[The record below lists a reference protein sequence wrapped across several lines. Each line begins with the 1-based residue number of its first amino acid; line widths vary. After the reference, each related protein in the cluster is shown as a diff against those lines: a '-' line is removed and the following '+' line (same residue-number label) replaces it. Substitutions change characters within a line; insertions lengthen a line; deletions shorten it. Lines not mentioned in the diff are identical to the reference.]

1 MNNIIEKIK
10 FCQNFETLAKFL
22 LNIKNTFVMEKE
34 KMTYGYLAPLNYD
47 KFFKKVFKEPMISK
61 QFLEDF
67 LGIDIKDINIFE
79 RESDKLTDASKV
91 VKFDYRCQID
101 KEENVIIEMQQW
113 YKADIVQRFL
123 IYHALNISLQL
134 ENMPEKTILIRKGEK
149 KTITDY
155 RRLTPSITLIWL
167 VDDSL
172 GMEDNFISYSM
183 FPDKIADF
191 IRNSDLWDSEE
202 FAKLKNKRDELLK
215 ILDSKKRELDFLQ
228 SNKLIFILQKQIVK
242 NIKLLKEDPK
252 KNANLLNNY
261 NRWFDFAEKTRNFS
275 NKVSDFSAYNE
286 DAVFSEMIKRLAT
299 VSMDNKDLQYIK
311 STKKTLEGI
320 KRYEEGFY
328 KYGFIDGEKKG
339 MQEGIEKEKKRSERI
354 INKAEIER
362 KKEKVKREKAELE
375 RKKAEFE
382 RKKEKEKREKAELQ
396 FSIFKY
402 YFTDKKTVDTIVKI
416 TGKTRSYIK
425 NILGL

>member
-1 MNNIIEKIK
+1 
-10 FCQNFETLAKFL
+10 
-22 LNIKNTFVMEKE
+22 MEKE
-34 KMTYGYLAPLNYD
+34 KMVYGYLAPLNYD
-47 KFFKKVFKEPMISK
+47 KFFKKVFKEPTISK

-67 LGIDIKDINIFE
+67 LDIDIQDIELFE
-79 RESDKLTDASKV
+79 RDRDKLTEDSKI
-91 VKFDYRCQID
+91 VKFDYRC
-101 KEENVIIEMQQW
+101 KVNENKHVIIEMQQW
-113 YKADIVQRFL
+113 YKADIVQRFFL
-123 IYHALNISLQL
+123 YFAMNISLQL
-134 ENMPEKTILIRKGEK
+134 ANMPEKTILIRKGKE

-155 RRLTPSITLIWL
+155 RRLTPSVTLIWL

-183 FPDKIADF
+183 FPERIADF
-191 IRNSDLWDSEE
+191 IRDPELWKSEK
-202 FAKLKNKRDELLK
+202 FAKLKEKRNELLK

-228 SNKLIFILQKQIVK
+228 TNKLVFIFQKQIVK
-242 NIKLLKEDPK
+242 NIKLLKKDPK

-311 STKKTLEGI
+311 STKETLESI
-320 KRYEEGFY
+320 KRYEDGFY

-375 RKKAEFE
+375 RKKAELE

-402 YFTDKKTVDTIVKI
+402 YFTDKKTIDEI
-416 TGKTRSYIK
+416 TDITSKTKNYIK

>member
-1 MNNIIEKIK
+1 
-10 FCQNFETLAKFL
+10 
-22 LNIKNTFVMEKE
+22 MEKKE
-34 KMTYGYLAPLNYD
+34 MVYGYLAPLNYD

-67 LGIDIKDINIFE
+67 LGINIKEIDIFE

-123 IYHALNISLQL
+123 LYHALNISLQL

-311 STKKTLEGI
+311 STKETLESI
-320 KRYEEGFY
+320 KRYEDGFY

-339 MQEGIEKEKKRSERI
+339 MEEGIERGREEEKKRSERI

-362 KKEKVKREKAELE
+362 KKEKEKREKAEI
-375 RKKAEFE
+375 E
-382 RKKEKEKREKAELQ
+382 RKKEKGKREKAELQ

-402 YFTDKKTVDTIVKI
+402 YFTDKKTIDEI
-416 TGKTRSYIK
+416 TDITSKTKDYIK

>member
-1 MNNIIEKIK
+1 
-10 FCQNFETLAKFL
+10 
-22 LNIKNTFVMEKE
+22 MEKE
-34 KMTYGYLAPLNYD
+34 KMVYGYLAPLNYD
-47 KFFKKVFKEPMISK
+47 KFFKKVFKEPIISK

-67 LGIDIKDINIFE
+67 LDIDIQNIDIFE
-79 RESDKLTDASKV
+79 RESDKLTDSSKV
-91 VKFDYRCQID
+91 VKFDYRCQIN
-101 KEENVIIEMQQW
+101 KNKHVIIEMQQW

-123 IYHALNISLQL
+123 LYYALNISLQL
-134 ENMPEKTILIRKGEK
+134 ENMPEKTILIRKGKE

-242 NIKLLKEDPK
+242 NIKLLKEDPE
-252 KNANLLNNY
+252 KNENLLNNY

-275 NKVSDFSAYNE
+275 NKVSDFSAYNK
-286 DAVFSEMIKRLAT
+286 DAIFSEMIKKLAT
-299 VSMDNKDLQYIK
+299 VSMDNKDLKYIK
-311 STKKTLEGI
+311 STKETLEGI

-339 MQEGIEKEKKRSERI
+339 MEEGMEKGMEKGIEKGIEEEKKRNEKI
-354 INKAEIER
+354 IK
-362 KKEKVKREKAELE
+362 
-375 RKKAEFE
+375 
-382 RKKEKEKREKAELQ
+382 KAELQ
-396 FSIFKY
+396 VSVFRY
-402 YFTDKKTVDTIVKI
+402 YFNDKKTVDEIAKI
-416 TGKTRSYIK
+416 IGKTKDYIK
-425 NILGL
+425 NIIGL